1 MQILTVTDLH
11 QPLSPCPRRVAL
23 GVFDGLHIGHHA
35 VLSHTLDGFDRPCV
49 LTFSHA
55 PKADSPLLGEQEEAR
70 RLEQLG
76 IAEWIRVD
84 FSLIRH
90 LSPEAF
96 VTDFLHRTLG
106 AVAVCCGYN
115 YRFGKDR
122 CGDADML
129 VSLCASVGIDVTVVP
144 PVLCG
149 EEPIS
154 STRIRE
160 ALAKGDMALANR
172 LLGRP
177 FSLTAAVEHGK
188 HLGKKLGF
196 PTINQAF
203 SGGRFVPR
211 RGVYASFAVLDGK
224 VTFGVTN
231 VGRHPTVNQT
241 AAPLAETWFPDWSGD
256 LYGQTVTIFLSH
268 FLRPEQTFSSV
279 DALTA
284 QVKADAEK
292 ARHLWEDDPNDR
304 TVKAVLFDFD
314 DTLHDRRAAFYSFSL
329 SLLERF
335 FPDSSPDWRKERAT
349 EMRIVNNGGYVP
361 SYEWFYGEMLSRWEW
376 PPEATVDTLCDIA
389 RRRFPDHVC
398 LFADTVSTLIALR
411 QRGYR
416 LGILTNGHSLMQ
428 NRKIEVSGLRPLMD
442 AVMVSG
448 DVGVQKPD
456 GEIFRRLAA
465 CVGVPPHQCL
475 FVGDYV
481 PNDLV
486 GAQNGGM
493 QPLYMDAFDRH
504 EADESIP
511 RITALSQLLE
521 ILP

>member
-1 MQILTVTDLH
+1 MQIYTITDLKESL
-11 QPLSPCPRRVAL
+11 PLCPRRVAL

-35 VLSHTLDGFDRPCV
+35 VLSHTLDGFEHPCV

-55 PKADSPLLGEQEEAR
+55 PKAASPLLGEQEEAR

-76 IAEWIRVD
+76 IMEWIRVD
-84 FSLIRH
+84 FSLIRDM
-90 LSPEAF
+90 SPDIF
-96 VTDFLHRTLG
+96 VTEFLHRTLG

-122 CGDADML
+122 CGDADTL
-129 VSLCASVGIDVTVVP
+129 ASLCAAVGIDVTVVP

-149 EEPIS
+149 EEPVS

-160 ALAKGDMALANR
+160 ALADGDLALANR

-177 FSLTAAVEHGK
+177 FSLTATVEHGK
-188 HLGKKLGF
+188 HLGRKLGF

-203 SGGRFVPR
+203 PEGRFVPR
-211 RGVYASFAVLDGK
+211 CGVYASFAVLDGK

-241 AAPLAETWFPDWSGD
+241 DAPLAETWFPDWSGD
-256 LYGQTVTIFLSH
+256 LYGKTVTVFLSQ

-284 QVKADAEK
+284 QVKADAEQ
-292 ARHLWEDDPNDR
+292 ARFLWEGDPDDR

-314 DTLHDRRAAFYSFSL
+314 DTLHDRRAAFYNFSL

-335 FPDSSPDWRKERAT
+335 FPDSSLDWRKERAT

-376 PPEATVDTLCDIA
+376 PPEATVEVLCDIA

-398 LFADTVSTLIALR
+398 LFEDTVSTLVALR

-442 AVMVSG
+442 AVLVSD
-448 DVGVQKPD
+448 DVGIRKPD
-456 GEIFRRLAA
+456 GEVFRRLAA

-475 FVGDYV
+475 FVGDHV
-481 PNDLV
+481 PNDLG
-486 GAQNGGM
+486 GAQSGGM
-493 QPLYMDAFDRH
+493 QPLYMDAFDRR
-504 EADESIP
+504 EAGADIP